1 MGRAGAGAGGR
12 RWPFGRRAFVR
23 AVERWTSCKQR
34 QQWKTGWKW
43 RRQPRQL
50 QRLWRTIAWRRILRW
65 WVLSTA
71 ADTEYRFYRSWRRG

>member
-1 MGRAGAGAGGR
+1 MGRAGAGGGGGGHSGGGHSS
-12 RWPFGRRAFVR
+12 GRSSGGHRV
-23 AVERWTSCKQR
+23 SS
-34 QQWKTGWKW
+34 GSSG

-50 QRLWRTIAWRRILRW
+50 RQLWRTIEWRRILRW